1 MKPLEKYWPSLDHA
15 TECLRTEAETVD
27 EALLLAVHEP
37 TTLLR
42 RAAQTSSE
50 IAADEV
56 ALLNELM
63 RPVTDGS
70 AVVIA
75 ITGASGVGKSHMVRW
90 LRAQL
95 ERHPRRQELVVVSI
109 PKTASLRR
117 VVELILEPLS
127 GNEYQALKNEL
138 ARATEKLTPTYAAE
152 LLHAALGEGLREY
165 RERTEELVKSAPNEN
180 SELRPHVAVAGHV
193 RNLIQ
198 SPEAREM
205 WLGEVLIRIVS
216 ASLSGASD
224 PAERQFRAEDLAPP
238 TNAVGQDLPLRVQ
251 SALAYLGNAN
261 GRFRSTAAD
270 ILQEVL
276 DGALRTVLFT
286 DSLSQKSIQDV
297 VEDIRRQLL
306 KDGKE
311 LVLLI
316 EDLAALSGIQQ
327 PLLDIMIAE
336 SDEHGIRVRAPIRT
350 AFAVTDGYL
359 AGRQTVLTRAK
370 EQWVVPSEGLA
381 EETIVQRLV
390 DLTGRYLNASRWGVQ
405 HLKNEFARSSQSGND
420 LYAWVPKFDE
430 PLDTQASDQLDA
442 FGRSHQ
448 GYPLFPFNLQAIRG
462 LAEVAM
468 KQGGVWV
475 YNPRAFINEVL
486 RKTLAE
492 RPTFVEGHFPP
503 VGFRSPRLLA
513 EVRTELQRK
522 GYSQQH
528 AQQLE
533 VALHFWAGSPPNLTI
548 APIHKSVFEVFSL
561 PWPFGESGVSLPSTP
576 TPAPVAPT
584 IPQVGG
590 IPQGPTTQAPSRPS
604 AGSPI
609 DAVPLA
615 PDVSTYAAALEAWS
629 PTSRLPHTHARDS
642 RNLLAM
648 ALDERIDLGNFCLKG
663 QNIEAKWFWLPPN
676 TTVGNPSTGLVI
688 EVVAADQTIP
698 PGVIA
703 GLKALARWEKNG
715 KSWFYAN
722 AESDYA
728 AANALLDTLEN
739 RVLASLVSEA
749 ERDVAMVSRA
759 LQIQSV
765 LLGLSNRSQPENPN
779 LRDLVSA
786 SPDEAPFTDARVP
799 PFVSQS
805 LTNRSKAISGRTELQ
820 DRLRQLIGCF
830 QGASGNR
837 VMAIDADR
845 LKRGWKTELPARWSL
860 GLKGR
865 GISETAVDVL
875 ERISSSGLPSLVN
888 NLKSTLQTLLS
899 DTSTAFAEDHSRVAW
914 RDQMLKLV
922 SESKQMALWP
932 SGRSEAEIKSIIERL
947 SSENIESV
955 VQRLQKM
962 SIPSDEEPTPV
973 QLSQLCAVPLPRL
986 SQLAC
991 DVKDLSLFLAD
1002 LDKLIKSQTK
1012 SDEDAQALA
1021 QREQLITS
1029 LEWNANVNLD

>member
-1 MKPLEKYWPSLDHA
+1 MNPLEKYWPSLDHA

-37 TTLLR
+37 TMLLR

-117 VVELILEPLS
+117 VVELMLEPLP
-127 GNEYQALKNEL
+127 GDEYKALKNEL

-165 RERTEELVKSAPNEN
+165 REQTEELVKSAPNEN
-180 SELRPHVAVAGHV
+180 SDLRPHVAVAGHV

-205 WLGEVLIRIVS
+205 WLGKVLIRIVS

-224 PAERQFRAEDLAPP
+224 PAERQFRTEDLAPP
-238 TNAVGQDLPLRVQ
+238 SNAVGQELPLRVQ

-306 KDGKE
+306 KDRKE

-370 EQWVVPSEGLA
+370 EQWVVPSEGLS
-381 EETIVQRLV
+381 EETIVHKLV
-390 DLTGRYLNASRWGVQ
+390 DLTGRYLNAARWGVQ
-405 HLKNEFARSSQSGND
+405 HLKNEFARANQSGND

-430 PLDTQASDQLDA
+430 PLDTQASENLDA
-442 FGRSHQ
+442 FGRSRQ
-448 GYPLFPFNLQAIRG
+448 GHPLFPFNLHAIRG

-492 RPTFVEGHFPP
+492 RPAFVEGHFPP
-503 VGFRSPRLLA
+503 TGFKSPRLLA

-522 GYSQQH
+522 GFSQQN

-533 VALHFWAGSPPNLTI
+533 VALHFWAGSPPNLTTS
-548 APIHKSVFEVFSL
+548 PIHKSVFETFSL
-561 PWPFGESGVSLPSTP
+561 PWPFGESGVSHLPTSTLAPAVP
-576 TPAPVAPT
+576 TA
-584 IPQVGG
+584 PQVESMS
-590 IPQGPTTQAPSRPS
+590 QRPTTQTAPPL
-604 AGSPI
+604 GSPI
-609 DAVPLA
+609 DAIPPA
-615 PDVSTYAAALEAWS
+615 PDVSSYAAALEAWS
-629 PTSRLPHTHARDS
+629 PSNRLPNTHARDS

-676 TTVGNPSTGLVI
+676 TTVGNPSSGLVI
-688 EVVAADQTIP
+688 KVVSADQPIP
-698 PGVIA
+698 PGVVA

-715 KSWFYAN
+715 KSWLFAN
-722 AESDYA
+722 AETDYA

-739 RVLASLVSEA
+739 RVLASLANEA

-765 LLGLSNRSQPENPN
+765 LLGLSNRAQPENPN
-779 LRDLVSA
+779 LRDLISA
-786 SPDEAPFTDARVP
+786 SPDEVPLTDARVP
-799 PFVSQS
+799 PFVAQS
-805 LTNRSKAISGRTELQ
+805 LSYRTKTISGRTELQ
-820 DRLRQLIGCF
+820 YRLRQLIGCF
-830 QGASGNR
+830 QGARGDK

-845 LKRGWKTELPARWSL
+845 LKRAWKTELPPRWSL

-875 ERISSSGLPSLVN
+875 DRIAPSSLPSLVN
-888 NLKSTLQTLLS
+888 NLKTTVQTLLP
-899 DTSTAFAEDHSRVAW
+899 DTRTAFAEDHARVAW
-914 RDQMLKLV
+914 RDQMLNLI
-922 SESKQMALWP
+922 SESKQMAIWP
-932 SGRSEAEIKSIIERL
+932 SGQSEIEIKSTIERL

-955 VQRLQKM
+955 VQRLHKM
-962 SIPSDEEPTPV
+962 SIPSEEEPTSV
-973 QLSQLCAVPLPRL
+973 QLAQLCAVPLPRL

-991 DVKDLSLFLAD
+991 DVKDLGLFLAD
-1002 LDKLIKSQTK
+1002 LEKLINSQIKT
-1012 SDEDAQALA
+1012 DEDKQTLA

-1029 LEWNANVNLD
+1029 LEWNADVNLD

>member
-1 MKPLEKYWPSLDHA
+1 MNPLEKYWPSLDHA

-37 TTLLR
+37 TMLLR
-42 RAAQTSSE
+42 RAAQTSTES
-50 IAADEV
+50 AANEAV
-56 ALLNELM
+56 LLNELM

-95 ERHPRRQELVVVSI
+95 ERHPRRQDLVIVSI

-127 GNEYQALKNEL
+127 GDEYQALKNDL

-165 RERTEELVKSAPNEN
+165 RERTEALVKSAPSEN

-205 WLGEVLIRIVS
+205 WLGKVLVRIVG

-224 PAERQFRAEDLAPP
+224 PAERQFRADDLVPP
-238 TNAVGQDLPLRVQ
+238 ATAVGQELPLRVQ
-251 SALAYLGNAN
+251 SALAFLGNAN

-297 VEDIRRQLL
+297 VEDIRRRLL
-306 KDGKE
+306 KDKKE

-336 SDEHGIRVRAPIRT
+336 SDEHGIRVRAPMRT

-381 EETIVQRLV
+381 EETIVHKLV
-390 DLTGRYLNASRWGVQ
+390 DLTGRYLNAARWGAQ

-420 LYAWVPKFDE
+420 LYAWVPTFDE
-430 PLDTQASDQLDA
+430 PLDTQSSEHLDA

-448 GYPLFPFNLQAIRG
+448 GYPLFPFNVQAIRG

-492 RPTFVEGHFPP
+492 RPAFVEGHFPP
-503 VGFRSPRLLA
+503 VGFKSPRLLA

-522 GYSQQH
+522 GFSQQY

-533 VALHFWAGSPPNLTI
+533 VALHFWAGSPTNLTT
-548 APIHKSVFEVFSL
+548 APIHKSVFKAFSL
-561 PWPFGESGVSLPSTP
+561 PWPFGESETPLPPPASTP
-576 TPAPVAPT
+576 TPAVPTSSRALTRPPV
-584 IPQVGG
+584 V
-590 IPQGPTTQAPSRPS
+590 SS
-604 AGSPI
+604 I
-609 DAVPLA
+609 DTVPLA
-615 PDVSTYAAALEAWS
+615 PDVSSYAAALEAWS
-629 PTSRLPHTHARDS
+629 PSSRLPNTHARDS
-642 RNLLAM
+642 RNLLAT
-648 ALDERIDLGNFCLKG
+648 ALEERIDLGNFCLKG
-663 QNIEAKWFWLPPN
+663 QSIEAKWFWLPPK
-676 TTVGNPSTGLVI
+676 TTVGNPSSGLVI
-688 EVVAADQTIP
+688 EVVAPDKPIP
-698 PGVIA
+698 PGVVA

-722 AESDYA
+722 AETDYA
-728 AANALLDTLEN
+728 AANALLDGLEN
-739 RVLASLVSEA
+739 RVLVSLVTEA

-765 LLGLSNRSQPENPN
+765 LLGLSNRAQPENPS
-779 LRDLVSA
+779 LRDLTSA
-786 SPDEAPFTDARVP
+786 SPNEVAFADPRVP
-799 PFVSQS
+799 PFVAQS
-805 LTNRSKAISGRTELQ
+805 LTNRTRAISGRTELQ

-830 QGASGNR
+830 QGATGNR

-845 LKRGWKTELPARWSL
+845 LRRAWKTELPSRWSL

-865 GISETAVDVL
+865 GISETTSDVL
-875 ERISSSGLPSLVN
+875 ERVCPSGLPSLVN
-888 NLKSTLQTLLS
+888 NLKSTVKTLLP
-899 DTSTAFAEDHSRVAW
+899 DTRTAFPEDHVRVDW

-932 SGRSEAEIKSIIERL
+932 LGKSEAEIKSIIERL

-955 VQRLQKM
+955 VQRLYKI
-962 SIPSDEEPTPV
+962 SIPSEEEPAV
-973 QLSQLCAVPLPRL
+973 AQLAKLCAVPLPRL
-986 SQLAC
+986 SQLSC
-991 DVKDLSLFLAD
+991 DVIDLVLFLAE
-1002 LDKLIKSQTK
+1002 LSKLINSQIQ
-1012 SDEDAQALA
+1012 SDEDEQALA
-1021 QREQLITS
+1021 QRAQLITS
-1029 LEWNANVNLD
+1029 LEWSADVNLD